1 MKTILVLNT
10 GSSSVKAS
18 LYSIGSNA
26 EEPKKILT
34 AHGEKMN
41 KEDSFINISILTSF
55 IESIQRKDASKNSLH
70 RSNSLQLTS
79 RATHRQEDQDE
90 NESNV
95 KKLLITEP
103 NLSHKQAILSI
114 INSMKEVCPNVIES
128 VVAVGHRVVHGG
140 DLFSDS
146 TEVNDEILE
155 QISSVSHLAPLHN
168 PANIEGIKVAR
179 EIFNDNVKN
188 VAVFDTA
195 FHSTMPPY
203 AYNYP
208 LPKEYRESK
217 IRKYGFHGTSVK
229 YVSQEASKILKNMNR
244 SSKKMIIAHLGSG
257 ASVTAVVDGRSI
269 DTTMGFSPLSGIM
282 MGTRSGDVDPSIIPY
297 AKKKWDKSDQ
307 DVMNDLNKKSGL
319 MGISDGYNDMRCVT
333 ERAAKGDSNALL
345 ALEMFTYILSKHIA
359 GLLISCGGEINALV
373 FTAGIGEHSACI
385 RRLTIQRLS
394 VLLGGLKVDED
405 KNEANGTKSNGIIS
419 CEDEENINRCVAL
432 VVPTDEE
439 KMICEES
446 EIFLA

>member
-1 MKTILVLNT
+1 
-10 GSSSVKAS
+10 
-18 LYSIGSNA
+18 
-26 EEPKKILT
+26 
-34 AHGEKMN
+34 
-41 KEDSFINISILTSF
+41 
-55 IESIQRKDASKNSLH
+55 
-70 RSNSLQLTS
+70 
-79 RATHRQEDQDE
+79 
-90 NESNV
+90 
-95 KKLLITEP
+95 
-103 NLSHKQAILSI
+103 
-114 INSMKEVCPNVIES
+114 
-128 VVAVGHRVVHGG
+128 
-140 DLFSDS
+140 
-146 TEVNDEILE
+146 
-155 QISSVSHLAPLHN
+155 LAPLHN

-244 SSKKMIIAHLGSG
+244 TSKKMIIAHLGSG
-257 ASVTAVVDGRSI
+257 ASVTAVVDGRSV

-297 AKKKWDKSDQ
+297 AMKNWDKSDQ

-359 GLLISCGGEINALV
+359 GLLISCGGEIDALV
-373 FTAGIGEHSACI
+373 FTAGIGEHSASI

-419 CEDEENINRCVAL
+419 CQDEENINRCVAL

-446 EIFLA
+446 EKILG